1 MAQMG
6 RVGPVNLADDGKE
19 GGRVNLNLIL
29 TNLLYGLTLG
39 STLIL
44 ISSGLSLTFGVMKVF
59 SFAHGSLAMLG
70 AYIGYSVVEM
80 TGNFWLSFL
89 IAPLAV
95 GCLGLL
101 MEYFT
106 IRPLYG
112 RDVLHIIL
120 LTVSLAMVFANMV
133 IIVWGPDQC
142 TVMLPDYFKGFVII
156 FGTPYPRFRLF
167 VLFFSAAIALLIWF
181 CITHTR
187 WGIVVRAGMHSI
199 ETVSAFGI
207 NIQRVFT
214 FVFAIGA
221 ALAAMAGV
229 ILGSMRVINS
239 EMDLDILNSALIV
252 VVIGG
257 LGSFQ
262 GSVLGSLLIGVAE
275 AFSAQFLPGVS
286 KFTIWGIMV
295 LVLLLKPEGLLKEGA

>member
-1 MAQMG
+1 MS
-6 RVGPVNLADDGKE
+6 LS
-19 GGRVNLNLIL
+19 LLF

-44 ISSGLSLTFGVMKVF
+44 ISSGLSLTFGIMKVF

-70 AYIGYSVVEM
+70 AYIGYSVVAM
-80 TGNFWLSFL
+80 TGNFWLSL
-89 IAPLAV
+89 VLAPIAV
-95 GCLGLL
+95 GCIGFL

-112 RDVLHIIL
+112 RNIIHIIL
-120 LTVSLAMVFANMV
+120 LTVSLGMVFSNLV
-133 IIVWGPDQC
+133 IMVWGPDQC
-142 TVMLPDYFKGFVII
+142 TVMLPDYFKGFVNL
-156 FGTPYPRFRLF
+156 FGIPYPRFRLF
-167 VLFFSAAIALLIWF
+167 VLFFSAAIAGLIWF
-181 CITHTR
+181 CISHTR
-187 WGIVVRAGMHSI
+187 WGIVVRAGMHST

-214 FVFAIGA
+214 FVFSIGA
-221 ALAAMAGV
+221 ALAALAGV
-229 ILGSMRVINS
+229 ILGSMRAINS

-257 LGSFQ
+257 LGSFR
-262 GSVLGSLLIGVAE
+262 GSVLGSLLIGVAD
-275 AFSAQFLPGVS
+275 AFAAQFFPGVS

-295 LVLLLKPEGLLKEGA
+295 LVLILKPEGLLKEGS

>member
-1 MAQMG
+1 
-6 RVGPVNLADDGKE
+6 VS
-19 GGRVNLNLIL
+19 LNLLL

-44 ISSGLSLTFGVMKVF
+44 LSSGLSLTFGVMKVF

-70 AYIGYSVVEM
+70 AYIGYSIIGM
-80 TGNFWLSFL
+80 TGNFWLSL
-89 IAPLAV
+89 IAAPVAV
-95 GCLGLL
+95 GCIGFL

-120 LTVSLAMVFANMV
+120 LTVSLGMVFANLV
-133 IIVWGPDQC
+133 IMVWGPDQC
-142 TVMLPDYFKGFVII
+142 TMMLPEYFKGFVSV
-156 FGTPYPRFRLF
+156 FGIPYPRFRLF
-167 VLFFSAAIALLIWF
+167 VLFFSATIAVLLWLGIS
-181 CITHTR
+181 HTR
-187 WGIVVRAGMHSI
+187 WGIIVRAVMHSV

-207 NIQRVFT
+207 NIHRVFT
-214 FVFAIGA
+214 FVFSVGA
-221 ALAAMAGV
+221 ALAALAGV
-229 ILGSMRVINS
+229 ILGSMRAINS
-239 EMDLDILNSALIV
+239 EMDTDILNSALIV

-262 GSVLGSLLIGVAE
+262 GSVLGSLLIGVAD
-275 AFSAQFLPGVS
+275 AFSAQFFPGVS

-295 LVLLLKPEGLLKEGA
+295 LVLILKPEGLLKEGS

>member
-1 MAQMG
+1 
-6 RVGPVNLADDGKE
+6 VNLT
-19 GGRVNLNLIL
+19 LLF

-59 SFAHGSLAMLG
+59 SFAHGCLAMLG
-70 AYIGYSVVEM
+70 AYIGYSIVAL
-80 TGNFWLSFL
+80 TGNLWLSLL
-89 IAPLAV
+89 IAPLLV
-95 GCLGLL
+95 GGIGFL

-112 RDVLHIIL
+112 RDVLHVIL
-120 LTVSLAMVFANMV
+120 LTVSLGMVFANLVLM
-133 IIVWGPDQC
+133 VWGPDQL
-142 TVMLPDYFKGFVII
+142 TIILPAYFKGFVNI
-156 FGTPYPRFRLF
+156 FGVPYPRFRLF
-167 VLFFSAAIALLIWF
+167 VLLFSAAIATLLWF
-181 CITHTR
+181 CIARTR

-207 NIQRVFT
+207 NIHRVFT
-214 FVFAIGA
+214 FVFSVGA
-221 ALAAMAGV
+221 ALAALAGV
-229 ILGSMRVINS
+229 ILGSMRAINS
-239 EMDLDILNSALIV
+239 EMDIDILNTALIV

-257 LGSFQ
+257 LGSFK
-262 GSVLGSLLIGVAE
+262 GSVLGSLLIGIAD
-275 AFSAQFLPGVS
+275 AFSAQFFPGIS